1 MTDPATPS
9 PLTAPSPLT
18 TVAHLPIATVAAG
31 QYRKRQQQAQAV
43 VANRGMLA
51 AQAERHL
58 RPWLA
63 IACLCGADLPEL
75 AALLA
80 LRRAQIAPDVVSGA
94 AYSPQQMAA
103 ARWLAADDICPRQAW
118 VPVLAAARD
127 QAFTRFLANG
137 QDTAL
142 AANAAALQRL
152 CLHLAY
158 DPNGCPVP
166 AFPAVAERSAAEP
179 PSNAVA
185 GPVAERS
192 EAENPAQRSE
202 AEPHS
207 NAVAE
212 RSEAEPH
219 SKRSAA

>member
-1 MTDPATPS
+1 MTDPATLS

-80 LRRAQIAPDVVSGA
+80 DRRAQIAPDVVSGA
-94 AYSPQQMAA
+94 ASSGGGASPQQMAA
-103 ARWLAADDICPRQAW
+103 ARWLVADDICPRPAW

-166 AFPAVAERSAAEP
+166 AFPAVAERSVAEP

-192 EAENPAQRSE
+192 
-202 AEPHS
+202 
-207 NAVAE
+207 
-212 RSEAEPH
+212 
-219 SKRSAA
+219 AA